1 MARDKHFRRKVRGT
15 ISDPQG
21 KLTLGIMH
29 TQLNKKPFILMDSAA
44 TISAS
49 KAVGEAK

>member
-44 TISAS
+44 Y
-49 KAVGEAK
+49 